1 MSTFSGIGGRGD
13 KGSNKYKSLN
23 INNIY
28 QGKSVPTQKSTV
40 QRQHGLQSLGKVA
53 SMRRMPPPANLPSLK
68 SENSG
73 NDPNI
78 NLVPTGGS
86 GWGNKEK
93 EQEKTTA
100 PTGQPPST
108 QPSQATAAPSAQ
120 STTKTTVAGSSAT
133 VTSSAAPSGTNSAP
147 KSWSSVALGERGRP
161 LGPHSPYQEEFP
173 TLKSSGE
180 DKGKDGKKEE
190 EGKDT
195 QYGPGPS
202 LRPQNVASWREGGG
216 RGAMQQQQNKP
227 DSPSSPTGPTS
238 QGQTETQ
245 QNGPQTSSPV
255 ELPNQPPR
263 PGSGPTPGG
272 PMTMG
277 PPMGMPPQYRMMP
290 PYMYGRFPPGYP
302 PNYQGMPRPP
312 YPYDQSRF
320 RHPPPMPAQPRPP
333 VGADSDDYKRA
344 AIISEKDLKEFDNL
358 RLDQEDEGW
367 AGAQGEIDYS
377 EKLVFSDDDDD
388 DKDGKPR
395 SRRGEK
401 REKKDDYNDD
411 EDGGKGER
419 GPPMP
424 REAWGGGPMPPQ
436 YRGRPPMGMDGR
448 WQMPPFDYMRP
459 PSRGPPYPQ
468 YGVPPPGPRAPG
480 PYSHPQM
487 TPPQPPQSPQS
498 PGPSPSPNQTPK
510 KNETK
515 DEMEEEHWKEKRMQR
530 TEEMSTAIQRARQR
544 REDEEKKMEN
554 DRKAA
559 AAEKLRLLD
568 ERSKKRDDRDVESD
582 TKSEG
587 RSEGGR
593 SSRTPSESSEKDFK
607 THKEQHKHS
616 EPGKS
621 SRGSVPPRF
630 LKQHSSEHPPTSSR
644 QTGPGTPTSP
654 QPHPTQMRP
663 GQGPPP
669 PWFWHPSMQ
678 MPPYAF
684 GRPPVDMQGMP
695 MYPPMRRRNDS
706 HGSGNDGQDGEGRT
720 EAYERDPRQFY
731 HPMPPHLAQFDGRGP
746 PPYFDQRM
754 YPEYEKQMMDYERR
768 QERDHDRREK
778 DHRADRSFEED
789 LEYDTREP
797 EKRAPR
803 LQRDPFDDTP
813 EDRYTPSPKEL
824 KKESRNEEK
833 KEDKQSK
840 EDLRDRMDHHYEER
854 KERREDKSDNRRD
867 DYSRKEKDYDS
878 HSHSHS
884 HSHKGYGNKEG
895 RSKHPWP
902 TDEGGRSY
910 REKREYPN
918 CPPPISAQQSQQN
931 LPPRSNLITLKRP
944 LSNTNDRKAEYLK
957 EQSDAKSKSSNKDQQ
972 RDSKSGK
979 ENKTA
984 EREERSKQREDQQKG
999 NDQGEIDEVGKD
1011 KHQSKA
1017 KEDRREKEDSVGRED
1032 RPSAWDRPLRDDG
1045 KGEKR
1050 SDRNQP
1056 PLKKKREEYNADK
1069 SERRQPSSRAREFVR
1084 GRGGKVSRGSKSA
1097 STSTRGGR
1105 GGSRD
1110 GYPRGYDKRG
1120 DRGSYRT
1127 DRSKSFGG
1135 QWSDHVD
1142 ELELEEEMQRRREK
1156 AEEVDYDGE
1165 EGSRSPEGAREQ
1177 ADSGRMR
1184 DQRERKSAPEPKP
1197 FSWEN
1202 RAKSMDPKKEDSL
1215 ERNKQLED
1223 DKKTDD
1229 GQMSRKMSSEEK
1241 WESRNGR
1248 GSFQPRG
1255 EPSKRGRGGSSSMR
1269 GRGRGSLRESGDK
1282 GDRRNYSAPS
1292 KGGGSGRPGP
1302 RDGGE
1307 VSEKGPPRKDNRR
1320 QERYPP
1326 PPRFAQKRGG
1336 LNERGRG
1343 AERGRGRGRG
1353 RGGSAPPTTS
1363 LVKRPQLNKENSQEI
1378 PEGEEWETASESSDV
1393 LEKKET
1399 KNEGK
1404 DKDKRDSTGK
1414 KFSSQRP
1421 QNERQGRKGGQN
1433 GDWKSNGDVY
1443 QGRGAGKENGSKN
1456 GMSRGHQRDGPRKP
1470 YSSNKKDSNVYR
1482 VGEVVPDDPNAIQSA
1497 INNSLDQKNLY
1508 GRKADLSD
1516 VSKAAK
1522 MEEKKNALA
1531 NIDINNYASVVVID
1545 EVPEVTNDDP
1555 AFLFEQ
1561 NDGFQE
1567 VTSKRTIRSKQKA
1580 QQEIELM
1587 KQKELS
1593 KKSVS
1598 KVVVKPKSAHAKV
1611 LSVEKQPRY
1620 KTSKLPPRLAKKK
1633 EQMEKERKENK
1644 GFEMKIENWDN
1655 ELANNIPSHSD
1666 GLGITAD
1673 QKGMMNTMSQVS
1685 TTQIPSSMTIQ
1696 SSSMGSLVTAPLP
1709 VASAW
1714 GAKPHISYATAT
1726 GSVEKPEN
1734 HDSGVDVSDQPNSAS
1749 SSTRSS
1755 PSAENKLKNEKA
1767 IHPEDDKL
1775 SNAEK
1780 SSFGSPKPQ
1789 RQPKITRS
1797 EKVSVKDTMEKPDGM
1812 KAIKKPESL
1821 KDKARNAS
1829 AIEKPEPIQLPPSFS
1844 KVTMDESNEIKLDF
1858 IYDDD
1863 LATSFPDKSE
1873 QKTSTA
1879 EEGSPVTVSLSSG
1892 TGSDHNAGPASPA
1905 AQDLNSKI
1913 AAVKTF
1919 WESDQTTVFDVM
1931 PGTAGLGNTVATSE
1945 TDLASAPSFHSFSS
1959 DNNLAGPDSSG
1970 LNIESVVMSVADDGS
1985 RGASKNLSPRM
1996 QDALTFNSSSM
2007 DASMD
2012 SKNGEQTNVCKVKP
2026 QQLQSQ
2032 LESDSLSNSAGSG
2045 GMLGVPTE
2053 DPSSSL
2059 QSMLSSQHPFVS
2071 FPIGTS
2077 QILQQETRLNQSN
2090 FGYGLSQQPPPMGQ
2104 QSLFMT
2110 PSQESFPMSQLSA
2123 YNRNQPQQQQQ
2134 QQQQQ
2139 HAQFGQTPPQQNT
2152 IMVSSATSSLMSTS
2166 IKPPNQNTAYGTI
2179 PKNLAT
2185 GSLQFG
2191 QQMNSTSLQP
2201 SQMSFI
2207 QYDPSTLFGNL
2218 TQPAQ
2223 NVNNSQI
2230 LNSHVVQQRVQPHQG
2245 TSSFY
2250 QQSQQPMQQSFFS
2263 NQPQSNN
2270 IQPMGN
2276 GNRKTGGEQL
2286 MFQACILSGAL
2297 QQAAAAGPQFSMQTF
2312 GNQTNNPVATGLSL
2326 PLQASNPAAAVAQQ
2340 ALGLGHQTN
2349 VSKVS
2354 QFSHPL
2360 QQPSQTPVSPQST
2373 PLKSPPQSTN
2383 FGVASSVQQSQG
2395 GSKFFG
2401 TNQLQNRAGNQRYN
2415 FTNNT
2420 VHNNINAAQFNP
2432 KINPSYGQHM
2442 QSGASVVRPQMLM
2455 NTANFRPNVPPSQ
2468 GSFPNPIQRPGGQMP
2483 SNPRPP
2489 RPQGKTPA
2497 PPPPPQENNSKT
2509 GSAFKAQQA
2518 KERQGLLAHAQSF
2531 LNPQNKPSIKNLPAK
2546 AETAATEKKA
2556 SPSPNGGE
2564 PDSKPATEVTQSGE
2578 TSQ

>member
-1 MSTFSGIGGRGD
+1 MSTFSGIGGKGD

-40 QRQHGLQSLGKVA
+40 TRQHGLQSLGKVA

-86 GWGNKEK
+86 GWGTKEK

-100 PTGQPPST
+100 PSGQPPST
-108 QPSQATAAPSAQ
+108 QPSQATAVSSAQ
-120 STTKTTVAGSSAT
+120 STTKTTVAGGSAA
-133 VTSSAAPSGTNSAP
+133 VTSAAAAPSGTSSAP
-147 KSWSSVALGERGRP
+147 KSWSSVALGERGKP
-161 LGPHSPYQEEFP
+161 LGHHSPYQEEFP
-173 TLKSSGE
+173 TLKSAGE

-227 DSPSSPTGPTS
+227 DSPSSPTGSTS

-245 QNGPQTSSPV
+245 QNGPPTSGPTEVPS
-255 ELPNQPPR
+255 QPPR

-272 PMTMG
+272 PMPMG

-312 YPYDQSRF
+312 YPYDQRF
-320 RHPPPMPAQPRPP
+320 RHPPPMPAQQRPP
-333 VGADSDDYKRA
+333 VGGDGEEYKRA
-344 AIISEKDLKEFDNL
+344 AIISEKDLKDFDNL
-358 RLDQEDEGW
+358 RLDHEDEGW

-377 EKLVFSDDDDD
+377 EKLVFSDEEDD
-388 DKDGKPR
+388 DKESGKSRHRR
-395 SRRGEK
+395 SEK
-401 REKKDDYNDD
+401 RERKDDMNDED
-411 EDGGKGER
+411 DGGKGER
-419 GPPMP
+419 GYPMP
-424 REAWGGGPMPPQ
+424 REAWGGGPIPPQ

-448 WQMPPFDYMRP
+448 WQIPPFDYMGP
-459 PSRGPPYPQ
+459 PPRGPHYPQ
-468 YGVPPPGPRAPG
+468 YRVPPPGQRPPG
-480 PYSHPQM
+480 PYPHPQM

-498 PGPSPSPNQTPK
+498 PGPSLSPSQTPK
-510 KNETK
+510 KSEAK
-515 DEMEEEHWKEKRMQR
+515 DELEEEQWKEKRMQR

-544 REDEEKKMEN
+544 REDEEKKIESE
-554 DRKAA
+554 RKAA
-559 AAEKLRLLD
+559 AAEKLRQLD
-568 ERSKKRDDRDVESD
+568 ERSKKRDDRDAESD
-582 TKSEG
+582 SRSEG
-587 RSEGGR
+587 RSDGGR

-607 THKEQHKHS
+607 THKEQQTSKV
-616 EPGKS
+616 S
-621 SRGSVPPRF
+621 SRGAVPPRF
-630 LKQHSSEHPPTSSR
+630 QKQHSSEHPPTSVR
-644 QTGPGTPTSP
+644 QTGQGTPTSP

-706 HGSGNDGQDGEGRT
+706 HGSGNDGQDGEGRPDG
-720 EAYERDPRQFY
+720 YERGDPRQFY
-731 HPMPPHLAQFDGRGP
+731 PHMPPHLAQFDGRGP

-754 YPEYEKQMMDYERR
+754 YPDYEKQLMEYERR
-768 QERDHDRREK
+768 QDRDQDRRDK
-778 DHRADRSFEED
+778 DHRSDHSYEEE
-789 LEYDTREP
+789 LEHETREP

-803 LQRDPFDDTP
+803 LQKDPFDDTP
-813 EDRYTPSPKEL
+813 DDRYTPSPKDS
-824 KKESRNEEK
+824 KKENKVVDK
-833 KEDKQSK
+833 KEEKQSK
-840 EDLRDRMDHHYEER
+840 EDLRDRMDLYDDR
-854 KERREDKSDNRRD
+854 KDRRD
-867 DYSRKEKDYDS
+867 DKGDDRRNDYTRKDRDHDS
-878 HSHSHS
+878 QKS
-884 HSHKGYGNKEG
+884 YRNKES
-895 RSKHPWP
+895 RSSKAPWY
-902 TDEGGRSY
+902 TDDGSRSY

-918 CPPPISAQQSQQN
+918 CPPPIPAQQSQQN
-931 LPPRSNLITLKRP
+931 LPPRPNYTTLKRP
-944 LSNTNDRKAEYLK
+944 LSNSNDRKADYLK
-957 EQSDAKSKSSNKDQQ
+957 EQSETKPKSLSKDQH

-984 EREERSKQREDQQKG
+984 ERDDKQKQRDDHQKDLDRSGNEDAS
-999 NDQGEIDEVGKD
+999 KD
-1011 KHQSKA
+1011 KQQSKA
-1017 KEDRREKEDSVGRED
+1017 KDDRREKEDSVGREE
-1032 RPSAWDRPLRDDG
+1032 RPSAWDKPMRDEG

-1056 PLKKKREEYNADK
+1056 PLKKKREEYNQDK
-1069 SERRQPSSRAREFVR
+1069 GDRRQPSSRAREFVR
-1084 GRGGKVSRGSKSA
+1084 GRGGKVTRGSKPSNPPG
-1097 STSTRGGR
+1097 RGGR
-1105 GGSRD
+1105 GGNRES
-1110 GYPRGYDKRG
+1110 YPRSYDRRG
-1120 DRGSYRT
+1120 GERSGYRT

-1142 ELELEEEMQRRREK
+1142 DLELEEEMQRRREK
-1156 AEEVDYDGE
+1156 AEEVDFDGK
-1165 EGSRSPEGAREQ
+1165 EGSRSPEEYGDQSNFGKGKDQKDRRVSQEQ
-1177 ADSGRMR
+1177 
-1184 DQRERKSAPEPKP
+1184 QETKP

-1202 RAKSMDPKKEDSL
+1202 RAKSLELKKGDSF
-1215 ERNKQLED
+1215 EKQKQLSD
-1223 DKKTDD
+1223 D
-1229 GQMSRKMSSEEK
+1229 RKSDESHMTRKSSDEK

-1248 GSFQPRG
+1248 GTFQPRG

-1269 GRGRGSLRESGDK
+1269 GRGRGSLKEMGERGE
-1282 GDRRNYSAPS
+1282 RRNYSAPS
-1292 KGGGSGRPGP
+1292 RGGGFGRPGQ
-1302 RDGGE
+1302 REGGE
-1307 VSEKGPPRKDNRR
+1307 LSEKGPPRKDNRR
-1320 QERYPP
+1320 QERFPP

-1353 RGGSAPPTTS
+1353 RGGSAPPTTA
-1363 LVKRPQLNKENSQEI
+1363 LPVNKRPQLKKENSQEY

-1393 LEKKET
+1393 LDRKES
-1399 KNEGK
+1399 KNEVK

-1421 QNERQGRKGGQN
+1421 QNDRQARKGSQN
-1433 GDWKSNGDVY
+1433 SDWKTNGEVY
-1443 QGRGAGKENGSKN
+1443 QGRGNGKDTGSKN
-1456 GMSRGHQRDGPRKP
+1456 GVSRGHQRDGPRK
-1470 YSSNKKDSNVYR
+1470 SSGSSKRDNNVYR

-1508 GRKADLSD
+1508 GRKADLSE
-1516 VSKAAK
+1516 VSKPVK
-1522 MEEKKNALA
+1522 VEEKKNALA

-1587 KQKELS
+1587 KQKEQT

-1598 KVVVKPKSAHAKV
+1598 KVVVKPKSVHVKV
-1611 LSVEKQPRY
+1611 SLEKPRY

-1633 EQMEKERKENK
+1633 EQMEKERKEAK
-1644 GFEMKIENWDN
+1644 GFELKIENWDN
-1655 ELANNIPSHSD
+1655 ELANNIPTHSD
-1666 GLGITAD
+1666 NMVISSEP
-1673 QKGMMNTMSQVS
+1673 KGMMNMMSQVS

-1696 SSSMGSLVTAPLP
+1696 SSSIGPLVNAPIP

-1714 GAKPHISYATAT
+1714 GTKPAISYAAAT
-1726 GSVEKPEN
+1726 GSVDKPEN
-1734 HDSGVDVSDQPNSAS
+1734 HDSGVD
-1749 SSTRSS
+1749 
-1755 PSAENKLKNEKA
+1755 A
-1767 IHPEDDKL
+1767 IHQEDDKL
-1775 SNAEK
+1775 ANNSK

-1797 EKVSVKDTMEKPDGM
+1797 EKVSVKDTMDKPDGM
-1812 KAIKKPESL
+1812 KTIKKPDLMKEKS
-1821 KDKARNAS
+1821 RNAS
-1829 AIEKPEPIQLPPSFS
+1829 AIEKPEPIQLPPSFN
-1844 KVTMDESNEIKLDF
+1844 KVPMDESNEIKLDF

-1863 LATSFPDKSE
+1863 LATSFPDKTG
-1873 QKTSTA
+1873 QKANTV
-1879 EEGSPVTVSLSSG
+1879 EEGSPVTVSLSGGS
-1892 TGSDHNAGPASPA
+1892 GSDHNAGPASPA

-1919 WESDQTTVFDVM
+1919 WDSDQTNVFDVISSS
-1931 PGTAGLGNTVATSE
+1931 AGLGNTVPTTEA
-1945 TDLASAPSFHSFSS
+1945 DLANASSSFHSFSS
-1959 DNNLAGPDSSG
+1959 DTNLAGPEHGSG
-1970 LNIESVVMSVADDGS
+1970 IVLDSVVMSADDGS
-1985 RGASKNLSPRM
+1985 RGGSKNLSPRI
-1996 QDALTFNSSSM
+1996 QEALSTFSSSSM
-2007 DASMD
+2007 DATMD
-2012 SKNGEQTNVCKVKP
+2012 SKNAEQTNVCKVKP
-2026 QQLQSQ
+2026 QQLQSP
-2032 LESDSLSNSAGSG
+2032 LEPDSLSNSAGSG
-2045 GMLGVPTE
+2045 GMLGVPVE
-2053 DPSSSL
+2053 DPNSSL
-2059 QSMLSSQHPFVS
+2059 QSMLTSQHPFQS

-2077 QILQQETRLNQSN
+2077 QILQQEPRLSQSN
-2090 FGYGLSQQPPPMGQ
+2090 YGYGLSQQPPPMGQ

-2110 PSQESFPMSQLSA
+2110 PSQDSFPMPQMSA
-2123 YNRNQPQQQQQ
+2123 YTNRNQP

-2152 IMVSSATSSLMSTS
+2152 IMVSSATSSLMSTA
-2166 IKPPNQNTAYGTI
+2166 IKPPNQNTAYGALQ
-2179 PKNLAT
+2179 KNMAA

-2218 TQPAQ
+2218 TQPTQ
-2223 NVNNSQI
+2223 NVNSSQI

-2263 NQPQSNN
+2263 SQAQSNS

-2312 GNQTNNPVATGLSL
+2312 GNQTNNPVATGLNLSL
-2326 PLQASNPAAAVAQQ
+2326 QPSNPAVAQQ
-2340 ALGLGHQTN
+2340 ALGLGPQTN

-2373 PLKSPPQSTN
+2373 PMKSPPQSTN
-2383 FGVASSVQQSQG
+2383 FGVSSSVPQSQG

-2401 TNQLQNRAGNQRYN
+2401 TNQLQNRAGTQRYTFGN
-2415 FTNNT
+2415 SN
-2420 VHNNINAAQFNP
+2420 VHNSINAPPFNP
-2432 KINPSYGQHM
+2432 KMNTPYGQHI
-2442 QSGASVVRPQMLM
+2442 QSGASVVRPQMLL
-2455 NTANFRPNVPPSQ
+2455 NTGNFRPNVPPSQ
-2468 GSFPNPIQRPGGQMP
+2468 GSFPNPIQRPGGQVAG
-2483 SNPRPP
+2483 NPRPP
-2489 RPQGKTPA
+2489 RPQGKPPG
-2497 PPPPPQENNSKT
+2497 PPPPSQDNSSKT

-2531 LNPQNKPSIKNLPAK
+2531 LNPQNKPSIKNMPPK
-2546 AETAATEKKA
+2546 VETSTVEKKG
-2556 SPSPNGGE
+2556 SPSPNGGVTDE
-2564 PDSKPATEVTQSGE
+2564 KPPKPATEGTNSGE
-2578 TSQ
+2578 KSQ

>member
-401 REKKDDYNDD
+401 REKKDDFNDD

-731 HPMPPHLAQFDGRGP
+731 HPMPPHLTQFDGRGP

-867 DYSRKEKDYDS
+867 DYSRKEKDYD
-878 HSHSHS
+878 SHSHS

-1120 DRGSYRT
+1120 ERGSYRT

-1655 ELANNIPSHSD
+1655 ELANNIPAHSD

>member
-133 VTSSAAPSGTNSAP
+133 VTSSAATSGTNSAP

-173 TLKSSGE
+173 TLKSAGE

-227 DSPSSPTGPTS
+227 DSPSSPTGLTS

-255 ELPNQPPR
+255 ELPSQPPR
-263 PGSGPTPGG
+263 PGSGPTSGG
-272 PMTMG
+272 PMPMG

-344 AIISEKDLKEFDNL
+344 AIISEKDLKDFDNL

-377 EKLVFSDDDDD
+377 EKLVFSDEDDD
-388 DKDGKPR
+388 DKDGSKPR

-401 REKKDDYNDD
+401 REKKDDFNDD

-468 YGVPPPGPRAPG
+468 YGVPPPGPRPPG

-616 EPGKS
+616 ESGKS

-630 LKQHSSEHPPTSSR
+630 QKQHSSEHPPTSSR

-720 EAYERDPRQFY
+720 EGYERDPRQFY

-768 QERDHDRREK
+768 QERDQDRREK

-840 EDLRDRMDHHYEER
+840 EDLRDRMDHYEER
-854 KERREDKSDNRRD
+854 KERREDKSDSRRD
-867 DYSRKEKDYDS
+867 DYSRKEKDYD
-878 HSHSHS
+878 SHSHS

-918 CPPPISAQQSQQN
+918 CPPPISAQLSQQN

-944 LSNTNDRKAEYLK
+944 LSNTNDRKAEYFK
-957 EQSDAKSKSSNKDQQ
+957 EQNDAKSKSSNKDQQ

-999 NDQGEIDEVGKD
+999 NDQAENDEVGKD

-1084 GRGGKVSRGSKSA
+1084 GRGGKVSRGSKSV

-1165 EGSRSPEGAREQ
+1165 EGSRSPEDAREQ
-1177 ADSGRMR
+1177 ADSGRGR

-1202 RAKSMDPKKEDSL
+1202 RAKSMDLKKEDSQ
-1215 ERNKQLED
+1215 ERNKQFED

-1229 GQMSRKMSSEEK
+1229 GQMNRKMSSEEK

-1497 INNSLDQKNLY
+1497 INNSLDQK
-1508 GRKADLSD
+1508 KADLSD

-1522 MEEKKNALA
+1522 VEEKKNALA

-1655 ELANNIPSHSD
+1655 ELANNIPAHSD
-1666 GLGITAD
+1666 GMGIAAD
-1673 QKGMMNTMSQVS
+1673 QKGMMKTMSQVS

-1734 HDSGVDVSDQPNSAS
+1734 HDSGVD
-1749 SSTRSS
+1749 
-1755 PSAENKLKNEKA
+1755 A

-1821 KDKARNAS
+1821 KDKARTAS

-1873 QKTSTA
+1873 QKTRTT

-1945 TDLASAPSFHSFSS
+1945 TDLANASSFHTFSS

-1985 RGASKNLSPRM
+1985 RGGSKNLSPRM

-2012 SKNGEQTNVCKVKP
+2012 GKNGEQTNVCKVKP

-2077 QILQQETRLNQSN
+2077 QILQQETRLSQSN

-2123 YNRNQPQQQQQ
+2123 YNRNQPQPQQ

-2415 FTNNT
+2415 FSNST

-2546 AETAATEKKA
+2546 VETAATEKKA
-2556 SPSPNGGE
+2556 SPSPTGGE
-2564 PDSKPATEVTQSGE
+2564 PDNKSPKPATEVTQSGE

>member
-1 MSTFSGIGGRGD
+1 MSTFSGIGGKGD

-86 GWGNKEK
+86 GWGTKEK
-93 EQEKTTA
+93 EQEKITA
-100 PTGQPPST
+100 STGQPPST
-108 QPSQATAAPSAQ
+108 QPSQVTAAPSTP
-120 STTKTTVAGSSAT
+120 STTKTTVAGGSAA
-133 VTSSAAPSGTNSAP
+133 VTSAAAPLGTNSAP

-161 LGPHSPYQEEFP
+161 LGHHSPYQEEFP
-173 TLKSSGE
+173 TLKSAGD

-190 EGKDT
+190 DGKDT

-227 DSPSSPTGPTS
+227 DSPSSPTGSTS
-238 QGQTETQ
+238 QGLTETQ
-245 QNGPQTSSPV
+245 QNGPPTSSPV
-255 ELPNQPPR
+255 EVPSQPPR

-272 PMTMG
+272 PMPMG

-312 YPYDQSRF
+312 YPYDQRF
-320 RHPPPMPAQPRPP
+320 RHPPPMQAQQRPP
-333 VGADSDDYKRA
+333 AGAESDDYKRA
-344 AIISEKDLKEFDNL
+344 VIISEKDLKDFDNL
-358 RLDQEDEGW
+358 RLDHGDEGW

-377 EKLVFSDDDDD
+377 EKLVFSDEDDD
-388 DKDGKPR
+388 DKEGGKSR

-401 REKKDDYNDD
+401 REKKDDFND
-411 EDGGKGER
+411 EDEGGKGER

-424 REAWGGGPMPPQ
+424 REAWGGGPMPSQ
-436 YRGRPPMGMDGR
+436 YRGRPPQMGMDGR
-448 WQMPPFDYMRP
+448 WQMPPFDYIGP
-459 PSRGPPYPQ
+459 PPRGPPYPQ
-468 YGVPPPGPRAPG
+468 YRVPPPNPRPPG
-480 PYSHPQM
+480 PYHHPQM

-510 KNETK
+510 KGETK
-515 DEMEEEHWKEKRMQR
+515 DELEEEHWKEKRLQR

-559 AAEKLRLLD
+559 AFEKLRMLD

-582 TKSEG
+582 TRSEG

-616 EPGKS
+616 EPNKT

-630 LKQHSSEHPPTSSR
+630 QKQHSSEQPSPSARPTG
-644 QTGPGTPTSP
+644 QGTPTSP

-706 HGSGNDGQDGEGRT
+706 HGSGNDGQEGEGRP
-720 EAYERDPRQFY
+720 EGYDRDPRQFY
-731 HPMPPHLAQFDGRGP
+731 HPMAPHMAQFDGRGP

-754 YPEYEKQMMDYERR
+754 YPEYEKQLMEYERR
-768 QERDHDRREK
+768 QERDQDRREK
-778 DHRADRSFEED
+778 DHRSDRSFEED
-789 LEYDTREP
+789 QEHDAREH

-803 LQRDPFDDTP
+803 LQKDPFDDTP
-813 EDRYTPSPKEL
+813 EDRYTPSPKDL
-824 KKESRNEEK
+824 KKESKHEDKKDEK
-833 KEDKQSK
+833 QTKEDPRERK
-840 EDLRDRMDHHYEER
+840 DHFESR
-854 KERREDKSDNRRD
+854 KERREDKSESRRD
-867 DYSRKEKDYDS
+867 DYGRKDREYDS
-878 HSHSHS
+878 HRSYS
-884 HSHKGYGNKEG
+884 NKEG
-895 RSKHPWP
+895 RSNKHPWP
-902 TDEGGRSY
+902 TDEGTRSY
-910 REKREYPN
+910 KEKREYPN

-944 LSNTNDRKAEYLK
+944 LSNTNDRKAEYYK
-957 EQSDAKSKSSNKDQQ
+957 EQNENKSKFSNKDQQ

-979 ENKTA
+979 ESKTS
-984 EREERSKQREDQQKG
+984 EREERLKQRDDQQKSI
-999 NDQGEIDEVGKD
+999 DQNEGEESGKD
-1011 KHQSKA
+1011 KPLSKG

-1032 RPSAWDRPLRDDG
+1032 RPSAWDRPLRGDDG

-1056 PLKKKREEYNADK
+1056 PLKKKREEYNQDK

-1084 GRGGKVSRGSKSA
+1084 GRGGKGTRGSKSA

-1110 GYPRGYDKRG
+1110 GYPRSYEKRG
-1120 DRGSYRT
+1120 ERGSYRP

-1165 EGSRSPEGAREQ
+1165 EGSRSPEELRDHT
-1177 ADSGRMR
+1177 DSGRGK
-1184 DQRERKSAPEPKP
+1184 DQRERKSGPETKP

-1202 RAKSMDPKKEDSL
+1202 RAKNLEHNKKEESQDKQKYMDEEKRSEDSQV
-1215 ERNKQLED
+1215 N
-1223 DKKTDD
+1223 
-1229 GQMSRKMSSEEK
+1229 RKMSNEEK

-1248 GSFQPRG
+1248 GAFQPRG
-1255 EPSKRGRGGSSSMR
+1255 EPSKRGRGGSSSTR
-1269 GRGRGSLRESGDK
+1269 GRGRGSFRDSGDK
-1282 GDRRNYSAPS
+1282 GERRNYSAPS
-1292 KGGGSGRPGP
+1292 RGGGTGRPGQ
-1302 RDGGE
+1302 REGGE

-1363 LVKRPQLNKENSQEI
+1363 LLVKRPQLNKDNSQEI

-1399 KNEGK
+1399 KSEGK
-1404 DKDKRDSTGK
+1404 EKDKRDSSGK

-1433 GDWKSNGDVY
+1433 SDWKSNGDVY

-1470 YSSNKKDSNVYR
+1470 YSSSKRDSNVYR

-1497 INNSLDQKNLY
+1497 INNSLDQKNLL
-1508 GRKADLSD
+1508 GRKADLSE
-1516 VSKAAK
+1516 VSKSAK
-1522 MEEKKNALA
+1522 LEEKKNALA
-1531 NIDINNYASVVVID
+1531 NIDLNNYASVVVID

-1587 KQKELS
+1587 KQKELT

-1598 KVVVKPKSAHAKV
+1598 KVVVKPKSAHVKV
-1611 LSVEKQPRY
+1611 SAEKPRY

-1655 ELANNIPSHSD
+1655 ELANNIPSHADNVVISSD
-1666 GLGITAD
+1666 P
-1673 QKGMMNTMSQVS
+1673 KGMMNTMTQVS
-1685 TTQIPSSMTIQ
+1685 TTQIPSSMGIQNNTI
-1696 SSSMGSLVTAPLP
+1696 GTLVTAPLP

-1714 GAKPHISYATAT
+1714 GSKPPISYATAT

-1734 HDSGVDVSDQPNSAS
+1734 HDSGVD
-1749 SSTRSS
+1749 
-1755 PSAENKLKNEKA
+1755 A
-1767 IHPEDDKL
+1767 IHQEDDKL
-1775 SNAEK
+1775 SSNDK
-1780 SSFGSPKPQ
+1780 TSFGSPKPQ

-1797 EKVSVKDTMEKPDGM
+1797 EKVSVKDTMDKSDGI
-1812 KAIKKPESL
+1812 KTIKKPDSL
-1821 KDKARNAS
+1821 KEKARSTS
-1829 AIEKPEPIQLPPSFS
+1829 AIDKPEPIQLPPSFN
-1844 KVTMDESNEIKLDF
+1844 KVAMDESNEIKLDF

-1863 LATSFPDKSE
+1863 LATSFPDKAE
-1873 QKTSTA
+1873 QKTSTV
-1879 EEGSPVTVSLSSG
+1879 EEGSPVTVSLSGGSG
-1892 TGSDHNAGPASPA
+1892 GDHNAGPTSPA

-1919 WESDQTTVFDVM
+1919 WDSDQTTVFDVM
-1931 PGTAGLGNTVATSE
+1931 PGTSGLGNAVATSE
-1945 TDLASAPSFHSFSS
+1945 TDLANASSFHSFSS
-1959 DNNLAGPDSSG
+1959 DSNLAGPDHTAAIN
-1970 LNIESVVMSVADDGS
+1970 LESVGMSAAEDVS
-1985 RGASKNLSPRM
+1985 RGGSKNLSPRM
-1996 QDALTFNSSSM
+1996 QDALTFTSSSM
-2007 DASMD
+2007 DATMD
-2012 SKNGEQTNVCKVKP
+2012 GKNGEQTNVCKVKP
-2026 QQLQSQ
+2026 QQLQSP

-2053 DPSSSL
+2053 DPSSTL
-2059 QSMLSSQHPFVS
+2059 QSMLTAQHPFPS
-2071 FPIGTS
+2071 FPLGTS
-2077 QILQQETRLNQSN
+2077 QILQQETRLSQSN
-2090 FGYGLSQQPPPMGQ
+2090 YGYGLSQQPPPMGQ
-2104 QSLFMT
+2104 QSLFLT
-2110 PSQESFPMSQLSA
+2110 PSQESFPMPQISA
-2123 YNRNQPQQQQQ
+2123 YTNRNQQQP
-2134 QQQQQ
+2134 QQQQ

-2179 PKNLAT
+2179 QKNMAP

-2191 QQMNSTSLQP
+2191 QQMNNTSLQP

-2270 IQPMGN
+2270 MQPMGN

-2312 GNQTNNPVATGLSL
+2312 GNQTNNPVATGLNLSL
-2326 PLQASNPAAAVAQQ
+2326 QPSNPAAAVAQQ
-2340 ALGLGHQTN
+2340 ALGLGPQTN

-2383 FGVASSVQQSQG
+2383 FGAPSSVPQSQG

-2415 FTNNT
+2415 FGNST
-2420 VHNNINAAQFNP
+2420 VHNNINAPAFNP
-2432 KINPSYGQHM
+2432 KMNPTYGQHM

-2455 NTANFRPNVPPSQ
+2455 NATNFRPNVPPSQ
-2468 GSFPNPIQRPGGQMP
+2468 GTFPNPIQRPGGQMP
-2483 SNPRPP
+2483 ANPRPP
-2489 RPQGKTPA
+2489 RPQGKTPGPPA
-2497 PPPPPQENNSKT
+2497 PTQDNTSKV

-2531 LNPQNKPSIKNLPAK
+2531 LNPQNKPSIKSMPSK
-2546 AETAATEKKA
+2546 GDTAATEKK
-2556 SPSPNGGE
+2556 PSPPPNGAPAI
-2564 PDSKPATEVTQSGE
+2564 PDSKSPQPVAEITKSGE
-2578 TSQ
+2578 KSQ